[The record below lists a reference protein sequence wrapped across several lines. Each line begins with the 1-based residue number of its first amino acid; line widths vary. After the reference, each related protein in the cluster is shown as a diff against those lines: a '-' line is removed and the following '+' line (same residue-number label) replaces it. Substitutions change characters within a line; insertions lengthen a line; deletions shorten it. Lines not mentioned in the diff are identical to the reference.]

1 MRWLD
6 SITDSMNM
14 KLTKLWEIAEDRGM
28 WHAAVHEITE
38 SNTTQPLNTNNVCT
52 WAFPGGSVVK
62 NVAANTG
69 DTGFIPGSGRFPEEE
84 MGTHSSIL
92 A

>member
-14 KLTKLWEIAEDRGM
+14 KLIKLWETAEDRGM

-52 WAFPGGSVVK
+52 WAFPGGSMVK

-69 DTGFIPGSGRFPEEE
+69 DTGFIPESGRSPEEE
-84 MGTHSSIL
+84 MGTHSSSL